1 MGILKVKIRAQ
12 RIRYEVMKVT
22 FEKSDLL
29 KANAWKW
36 NDKGSLYFTD
46 NKLDILRDYETFDSI
61 VAGSAIHPIRDIDY
75 ELGNIKG
82 VIAMDNVFSALN
94 HPILTTIRNANN
106 GDAMTLLNADMYYD
120 NDSIYEYTIAVS
132 DNEVFDASLLEI
144 ITISCPITGE
154 EHIVEMRY
162 DGKKMK
168 GGAEG
173 LPYRGEPLS
182 RKSMLTVPKEYAD
195 ALGLGE
201 NKKLDN
207 LLRFEDFMNEN
218 TNDCKKHI
226 NKVKSAKDF
235 MQISED
241 YIHSFINEH
250 ERDHEPEEEE

>member
-1 MGILKVKIRAQ
+1 MSNVLKVKIRAQ
-12 RIRYEVMKVT
+12 RIRYEVMKIT
-22 FEKSDLL
+22 FEESDLQ
-29 KANAWKW
+29 KAKGCKW
-36 NDKGSLYFTD
+36 VKKGNSLYFTD
-46 NKLDILRDYETFDSI
+46 NKLDILRDYETFDSTI
-61 VAGSAIHPIRDIDY
+61 AGVAIHPIREIDY

-82 VIAMDNVFSALN
+82 VVARDNVLSAIN
-94 HPILTTIRNANN
+94 HPLLMTIRDVNN
-106 GDAMTLLNADMYYD
+106 GDGMTLLNADMYYD
-120 NDSIYEYTIAVS
+120 NNSIFEYTIEIG
-132 DNEVFDASLLEI
+132 DRELFDASLFEI

-168 GGAEG
+168 GGEG

-182 RKSMLTVPKEYAD
+182 RKSMLTVPKDYAD

-218 TNDCKKHI
+218 MNDGKKPI
-226 NKVKSAKDF
+226 NTVKSVKDF
-235 MQISED
+235 KQISED

-250 ERDHEPEEEE
+250 EPDHEPEEE

>member
-1 MGILKVKIRAQ
+1 
-12 RIRYEVMKVT
+12 MKVT

-29 KANAWKW
+29 KAKRWKW
-36 NDKGSLYFTD
+36 DDKGSLYFTD

-154 EHIVEMRY
+154 EHIVELRY
-162 DGKKMK
+162 YGNKMK

-173 LPYRGEPLS
+173 LPFRGEPAT

-201 NKKLDN
+201 KRKLDN
-207 LLRFEDFMNEN
+207 LLRFDDFIKEES
-218 TNDCKKHI
+218 KKDGKKPI